1 MKYSN
6 NLCMIT
12 LFLQRL
18 EREWP
23 RLLWGGFLGVA
34 FLASLSFTL
43 PKQFSSTMRL
53 LVVQANVAGL
63 DPYTAVKSTEQIA
76 GSVRELTYTSLV
88 ANRVLS
94 ETDGLDT
101 EYFPEDEYRRR
112 RTWQKTVE
120 VGLVPGTGIL
130 TVTVFHPER
139 DQARRLVE
147 GVARQI
153 IEQTPNFGY
162 NAQAKVIDT
171 PLPSRWFARPD
182 IVLNGLF
189 GGLIGV
195 FLALLSL
202 FFKEIP
208 VRRKGR

>member
-1 MKYSN
+1 MS
-6 NLCMIT
+6 
-12 LFLQRL
+12 FLHRL

-23 RLLWGGFLGVA
+23 RLVWGALLGVA
-34 FLASLSFTL
+34 FLVSASFAL
-43 PKQFSSTMRL
+43 PKQYSSTMRL

-76 GSVRELTYTSLV
+76 GSVRELVYTSLV

-94 ETDGLDT
+94 ETDGLT
-101 EYFPEDEYRRR
+101 AGYFPEDEYHRRKS
-112 RTWQKTVE
+112 WQKSIE

-130 TVTVFHPER
+130 TVSAYHPDR
-139 DQARRLVE
+139 AQARLLVE

-153 IEQTPNFGY
+153 VEQTPNFGY

-182 IVLNGLF
+182 VILNGIF
-189 GGLIGV
+189 GGIIGV

-202 FFKEIP
+202 FFGEIP
-208 VRRKGR
+208 VRARSPRRE

>member
-1 MKYSN
+1 
-6 NLCMIT
+6 MIT
-12 LFLQRL
+12 LFFQRL

-23 RLLWGGFLGVA
+23 RLIWGVLLGVA
-34 FLASLSFTL
+34 FMVSLSFAL
-43 PKQFSSTMRL
+43 PKQYSSTMRL

-76 GSVRELTYTSLV
+76 GSVRELVYTSLV

-94 ETDGLDT
+94 ETDGLKT
-101 EYFPEDEYRRR
+101 GYFSESEYHRRKE
-112 RTWQKTVE
+112 WQKSIG

-130 TVTVFHPER
+130 TVTAYHSDR
-139 DQARRLVE
+139 DQARLLVE

-162 NAQAKVIDT
+162 NAQARVIDT

-182 IVLNGLF
+182 LFLNAAF
-189 GGLIGV
+189 GGMIGV
-195 FLALLSL
+195 FLALLS
-202 FFKEIP
+202 FFSKESAA
-208 VRRKGR
+208 RRGVNRD

>member
-1 MKYSN
+1 MS
-6 NLCMIT
+6 
-12 LFLQRL
+12 FLQRL

-23 RLLWGGFLGVA
+23 RLVWGVLLGGA
-34 FLASLSFTL
+34 FLVSASFAL
-43 PKQFSSTMRL
+43 PRQYSSTMRL

-76 GSVRELTYTSLV
+76 GSVRELVYTSLV

-94 ETDGLDT
+94 ETDGLASD
-101 EYFPEDEYRRR
+101 YFPEDEYRRR
-112 RTWQKTVE
+112 KSWQKSIE
-120 VGLVPGTGIL
+120 VALVPGTGIL
-130 TVTVFHPER
+130 TVSAYHPDR
-139 DQARRLVE
+139 AQARLLVE

-182 IVLNGLF
+182 VVLNGLF
-189 GGLIGV
+189 GGVIGG

-202 FFKEIP
+202 FLGEIP
-208 VRRKGR
+208 VRGRSPRRE